1 VNKWMVR
8 FWGLLALASLAML
21 VATTAWPVTP
31 NPQPALDAA
40 IPEAGAARF
49 RWLETGGT

>member
-8 FWGLLALASLAML
+8 FWGLLALVSLAML

-31 NPQPALDAA
+31 TRDDLARALAS
-40 IPEAGAARF
+40 P
-49 RWLETGGT
+49 W